1 MGPSQEGLLSKLPL
15 RIVVVLIACTTHL
28 NLQTVQEDY
37 LVFDGYALF
46 ADLGGLIGV
55 LLGISS
61 ITLFDY
67 LVKAL
72 FMLSSMGRAK
82 GA

>member
-1 MGPSQEGLLSKLPL
+1 MRE
-15 RIVVVLIACTTHL
+15 
-28 NLQTVQEDY
+28 EY

-46 ADLGGLIGV
+46 ADLGGLTGV

-67 LVKAL
+67 LITGLFAL
-72 FMLSSMGRAK
+72 SRIGSSLGMTK
-82 GA
+82 VVDHDENK